1 MKNRFANSRK
11 ARGTM
16 RRVSLILGS
25 RMTTATA
32 DMMPPVVSSVT
43 LSPAPEGQKRSPI
56 RTSPLCATLGFR
68 PGLRWLT
75 PLLAV
80 PLLLGARPA
89 AADFVNT
96 ELATI
101 TESGV
106 STSLMVENGTGDG
119 SYAPGTLVTVTA
131 DPAPEGQQ
139 FVGWT
144 GDIAILSN
152 PNMASTTAI
161 VPSMDVGIVPQ
172 YGQMSQIPFPMEGA
186 QEDLNAGNSASGS
199 TSPGGLNSTEL
210 KESSTINNLK
220 SGDKTVVGF
229 KITGVWTGFI
239 PNNGYT
245 VRVVFTE
252 DGPKNPKS
260 IDIPATTDT
269 MKGTFEVLIPA
280 DLPPGKYKITTY
292 ILNGNKVVGFLG
304 EGGVEGIIIS
314 PKP

>member
-1 MKNRFANSRK
+1 MKNKSANRRK
-11 ARGTM
+11 TRGAM
-16 RRVSLILGS
+16 RGVSLILGS

-32 DMMPPVVSSVT
+32 DVMPPVVSSVT
-43 LSPAPEGQKRSPI
+43 LSPASEGQKGSPI
-56 RTSPLCATLGFR
+56 RTFPLCATLVFR
-68 PGLRWLT
+68 HGLRWLT

-80 PLLLGARPA
+80 LLLLGARPA

-96 ELATI
+96 ESAT
-101 TESGV
+101 TAQSEV
-106 STSLMVENGTGDG
+106 STSLNVENGTGDG

-139 FVGWT
+139 FMGWT

-152 PNMASTTAI
+152 PNIASTTAI
-161 VPSMDVGIVPQ
+161 IPSIDVGIVPQ
-172 YGQMSQIPFPMEGA
+172 YGQISQIPFPIEGA
-186 QEDLNAGNSASGS
+186 QEDLNAGNSAPGS
-199 TSPGGLNSTEL
+199 TSPGALSSTEL

-220 SGDKTVVGF
+220 SGDKTVVGL

-239 PNNGYT
+239 PNNGYS

-269 MKGTFEVLIPA
+269 MKGTFEVVIPA

-292 ILNGNKVVGFLG
+292 ILNGNKVVGVLG
-304 EGGVEGIIIS
+304 EGLEGVIIG